1 MKENKTAESHNFYQQ
16 NEPNMTDD
24 GLLMLDLQ
32 TRYV

>member
-1 MKENKTAESHNFYQQ
+1 MKENKTAESYNLYQR

-32 TRYV
+32 TRYF